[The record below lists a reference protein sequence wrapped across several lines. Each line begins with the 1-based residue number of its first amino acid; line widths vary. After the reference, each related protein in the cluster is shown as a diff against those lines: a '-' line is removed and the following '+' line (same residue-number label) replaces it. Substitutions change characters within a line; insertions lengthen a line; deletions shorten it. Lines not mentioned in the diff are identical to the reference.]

1 MSRTGEC
8 RAAPRSAI
16 SSVDD
21 RQKNEA
27 SNSAK
32 ARASGFFHLGRCV
45 AVGESHKS
53 GVNVRVI
60 ASHEGALR
68 MNFRHRLLDPL
79 NIVVA
84 LLGIMFISSVLAD
97 LVH

>member
-8 RAAPRSAI
+8 RAAPLGDLVGSMT
-16 SSVDD
+16 
-21 RQKNEA
+21 
-27 SNSAK
+27 AK
-32 ARASGFFHLGRCV
+32 RTRPPTLARASGFFIWDV
-45 AVGESHKS
+45 ASAVGESHKS